1 MVLLNKCD
9 LNGTFIVRDSET
21 DLGDFV
27 ICVKMG
33 DEIINV
39 KIKSNKGYFY
49 LAGRTPTNDQFDQFR
64 SLDDLI
70 HFYQKHSP
78 IVGTNGTKY
87 RFTHAYT
94 TNSFYVRDFH
104 QRCEYLSRIF
114 SPTNGS
120 RTGFSLEFEWL
131 NIQSESH
138 SSLFHKRE
146 GEKAENRT
154 RNRFRNILPYD
165 ETRVVLRNY
174 PLTDYMNANRIR
186 SPFENYRREYIAAQ
200 GPLTSTINDFWHMV
214 QQELVTCIVMITRE
228 SENGKSKCARYWPEL
243 NTKKQYGTML
253 VENLSETNYGHSP
266 IGSHPSRQLRAM
278 SSLPQVQ
285 TDADCSYRLRILRLT
300 TNDGK
305 QWDIQHWQYL
315 AWGDHD
321 SPLSSTTRDLNQ
333 LNCLLEFFKRIS
345 HHNET
350 SSSPMIVHC
359 SAGIGRSGATIAIDL
374 LLHHIDQEGLNAEI
388 DIPSLVKYIRSK
400 RSGLVQT
407 EKQYELIYRLLEF
420 FVEQHQQTSNS
431 NLKQQ

>member
-21 DLGDFV
+21 DLADFV

-39 KIKSNKGYFY
+39 KIKTNKGYFY

-87 RFTHAYT
+87 RFTQPFT

-114 SPTNGS
+114 STTNGS

-131 NIQSESH
+131 NIQSESQ
-138 SSLFHKRE
+138 SNSFHKRE
-146 GEKAENRT
+146 GEKFENRT

-228 SENGKSKCARYWPEL
+228 SENGKV
-243 NTKKQYGTML
+243 KKREKKTEFRF
-253 VENLSETNYGHSP
+253 VFF
-266 IGSHPSRQLRAM
+266 
-278 SSLPQVQ
+278 SS
-285 TDADCSYRLRILRLT
+285 
-300 TNDGK
+300 
-305 QWDIQHWQYL
+305 
-315 AWGDHD
+315 
-321 SPLSSTTRDLNQ
+321 
-333 LNCLLEFFKRIS
+333 F
-345 HHNET
+345 
-350 SSSPMIVHC
+350 
-359 SAGIGRSGATIAIDL
+359 
-374 LLHHIDQEGLNAEI
+374 
-388 DIPSLVKYIRSK
+388 
-400 RSGLVQT
+400 
-407 EKQYELIYRLLEF
+407 
-420 FVEQHQQTSNS
+420 
-431 NLKQQ
+431 